1 MQIIMQNRQKYG
13 KTESTMIYETMIKT
27 ENSDSMRD
35 QWSEYRQAL
44 TEYIRDGIESFF
56 RREYLSQ
63 EGLLRDHTFR
73 LKEVKEGILPGKKP
87 VVAVWGAGGCN
98 DLDLLALAPY
108 VDFVLI
114 DRDVDA
120 MQKAAKRFGF
130 TEGQCQCVDI
140 GFWEIYEEEERFF
153 DALLKDAD
161 DLHLS
166 EYLRQLMDSV
176 LKQEMMPASYENA
189 FDFSIVCGIA
199 SQLNAR
205 FVGLVQGH
213 GKDLKSLPQTVAA
226 MQDMN
231 VQAEKRLYG
240 VVEFMTRCA
249 FFTANEMCAAKPEA
263 HGRLQEYAQIWT
275 EEWERLLVTQAGVQ
289 EIPMEMD
296 GISCEVAGSREFI
309 EEILKAQRE
318 GMLKIRHRRGM
329 VWPFSA
335 EKHYFMDVLTAY
347 FINKE
352 IK

>member
-1 MQIIMQNRQKYG
+1 
-13 KTESTMIYETMIKT
+13 MIYERMIKT

-44 TEYIRDGIESFF
+44 TEYIRDGIESYY

-73 LKEVKEGILPGKKP
+73 LQEGIPSGKKP

-98 DLDLLALAPY
+98 DLDLPVLAPY

-120 MQKAAKRFGF
+120 MRNAAKRFGF
-130 TEGQCQCVDI
+130 TEGQCQCVDV

-153 DALLKDAD
+153 DALLDEAD

-176 LKQEMMPASYENA
+176 LKQEMIASAYENA

-205 FVGLVQGH
+205 FVGLLQGH
-213 GKDLKSLPQTVAA
+213 GKDLKSLPRTVAV
-226 MQDMN
+226 MQEMN
-231 VQAEKRLYG
+231 VAAEKRLYRA
-240 VVEFMTRCA
+240 VEFMTRCA
-249 FFTANEMCAAKPEA
+249 VFTANEMCAAKPEA
-263 HGRLQEYAQIWT
+263 HTRMQEYAQIWS
-275 EEWERLLVTQAGVQ
+275 EEWERLLVTQAVEQG
-289 EIPMEMD
+289 IPMEMD
-296 GISCEVAGSREFI
+296 GITCEVAGSREFI
-309 EEILKAQRE
+309 EEILKAQQA
-318 GMLKIRHRRGM
+318 GVLKIRHRKGM

-335 EKHYFMDVLTAY
+335 EKHYFMDVLTVY
-347 FINKE
+347 FVNKE
-352 IK
+352 NK